1 MQCRKEKSD
10 RQEFFEI
17 LRQDEPPEGWR
28 RENKYLVLIFKL
40 ITIMTK
46 KNFKKSNARVGKKNG
61 RNNQSRE
68 EALLMLDKGG
78 EFGNGIISMMAMFAY
93 DFKGMGIAA
102 IGLAK
107 ALAALKDISR
117 QVGVDIDK
125 LYDSELAYFKSFF
138 EELPDLEED

>member
-1 MQCRKEKSD
+1 
-10 RQEFFEI
+10 
-17 LRQDEPPEGWR
+17 
-28 RENKYLVLIFKL
+28 
-40 ITIMTK
+40 MTK

-117 QVGVDIDK
+117 LVGVDIDK

-138 EELPDLEED
+138 GELPDLEED

>member
-1 MQCRKEKSD
+1 
-10 RQEFFEI
+10 
-17 LRQDEPPEGWR
+17 
-28 RENKYLVLIFKL
+28 
-40 ITIMTK
+40 MTK

-61 RNNQSRE
+61 RNDHSGE

>member
-1 MQCRKEKSD
+1 
-10 RQEFFEI
+10 
-17 LRQDEPPEGWR
+17 
-28 RENKYLVLIFKL
+28 
-40 ITIMTK
+40 MTK
-46 KNFKKSNARVGKKNG
+46 KNFKKSNACVGKKNG
-61 RNNQSRE
+61 RNDQSSE

-125 LYDSELAYFKSFF
+125 LYDSELAYFEDLFA
-138 EELPDLEED
+138 ETPDLEEN

>member
-1 MQCRKEKSD
+1 
-10 RQEFFEI
+10 
-17 LRQDEPPEGWR
+17 
-28 RENKYLVLIFKL
+28 
-40 ITIMTK
+40 MTK
-46 KNFKKSNARVGKKNG
+46 KNFKKSNACVGKKNG

-125 LYDSELAYFKSFF
+125 LYDSELAFFEGYF

>member
-1 MQCRKEKSD
+1 
-10 RQEFFEI
+10 
-17 LRQDEPPEGWR
+17 
-28 RENKYLVLIFKL
+28 
-40 ITIMTK
+40 MTK
-46 KNFKKSNARVGKKNG
+46 KNFKKSTARVGKKNG

-125 LYDSELAYFKSFF
+125 LYDSELAYFKRFF

>member
-1 MQCRKEKSD
+1 
-10 RQEFFEI
+10 
-17 LRQDEPPEGWR
+17 
-28 RENKYLVLIFKL
+28 
-40 ITIMTK
+40 MTK
-46 KNFKKSNARVGKKNG
+46 KNFKKSNTQVGKKKG
-61 RNNQSRE
+61 TNNQSRD
-68 EALLMLDKGG
+68 EAMLLLDKGG

-125 LYDSELAYFKSFF
+125 LYDSELAFFEGYF